1 MGEVTHDQVN
11 LMLRL
16 YEQRR
21 EPRLREAR
29 DWYFTNFHPASAE
42 EMMQACPPGS
52 RENASLRMVSSYW
65 EMAASIVNRGLIDEE
80 FFFENTGEQ
89 WLVWERLKPV
99 IGAIRGRMKNPHY
112 LAQLEKHANLL
123 ESWREK
129 RAPGSVE
136 ASRAQMASTGQ
147 PKAPQTTRA

>member
-1 MGEVTHDQVN
+1 MGQVTHEQVN

-16 YEQRR
+16 YEDRR

-29 DWYFTNFHPASAE
+29 DWYFVHFHPTSAE
-42 EMMQACPPGS
+42 EMMQSCPPGS
-52 RENASLRMVSSYW
+52 KENANVRMVSSYW

-89 WLVWERLKPV
+89 WFVWERLKPV
-99 IGAIRGRMKNPHY
+99 AGAIRARMKNPYY
-112 LAQLEKHANLL
+112 LAQLEEHAKRL
-123 ESWREK
+123 EAWREK

-136 ASRAQMASTGQ
+136 ASRAQMAGMTQQRG
-147 PKAPQTTRA
+147 PQAKTA